1 MLWLCSAFCL
11 SGRAETISAQF
22 AVTYQNKLT
31 AAEAAG
37 VQAAA
42 NWNVITA
49 DSGYS
54 GNAVSLKNSS
64 GTTTGMSLAWTTDR
78 NGIWPR
84 SGTVSTPNAK
94 LYSAVLTAGNG
105 GPTGGNATVTLSGVP
120 YTTYTIYAYLASG
133 QANRSGKVKL
143 NSGSL
148 TSWNAQQF
156 GSGTTFT
163 EVTGSNP
170 TGNYIK
176 WTGVTGSSATITVQ
190 PNGGWIPVGITGI
203 QVVEEV
209 AAVDVVS
216 AQFTVTYQNKLTAAE
231 STGVQPAAN
240 WNIVQAGSGT
250 SGSLASLKN
259 AVGTTTGMSVAWTT
273 DGSGMAPRSGTVSA
287 PVAKLFSAV
296 LRAGASGSG
305 GNATVTVSGIP
316 YATYTIYAYLASPDT
331 GRNGTVRLNNGIAT
345 PWSAQKFDASTTFTE
360 VTDYNLVGNYIKWT
374 GLTGSTQTLTVTP
387 SGSYAPIGFTGI
399 QVVAGGGA
407 PAPVMTATATSAQS
421 GNEASKAVDGN
432 ATTFWH
438 SQWSPNLPLPQSITI
453 DQGSAKTVAS
463 LRYLPRQDGGSGAAH
478 GNITSYNIYV
488 STNGSTFTKVVDL
501 GTWSSDSSRKTANF
515 TPVSARY
522 VRLEAIT
529 GHGGW
534 ANAAEVT
541 LSDTPWYKPNQ
552 TSVLSPAYGSNVTGN
567 TTVSIVSPG
576 MSTATVRCWQAGGT
590 HGSDSVVA
598 TVTLSGVNGTG
609 SFVFPAN
616 SYPRGPITVRIATT
630 NATGTA
636 TDNCYLQLY
645 NTGGTSWKEGIPSS
659 APPAA
664 AGMNLVFSDDFT
676 AMPTISSNG
685 IGATY
690 AAFKPNGGGNFSGIP
705 FANASGANNPFSQV
719 GSYLRIRADASKNT
733 TGFISSLRT
742 DGTGFWTRAPAYFEC
757 RFIAQSAPGTWP
769 AFWLMTFDNVLS
781 LQAPSDELDIIEAY
795 GGEGGGRPNA
805 PLSYR
810 VTSHNWNQT
819 PAPASEYR
827 ISQPVDMSTVG
838 GGAGWMWTPHVY
850 GCLVGEVDTI
860 YYLDNVEIGRHKT
873 SPLSKVDKLW
883 FMADFAVGGISGW
896 AIDLSRYNGIAD
908 MYIDYVRVYAAP

>member
-1 MLWLCSAFCL
+1 MLWLCSVFCL
-11 SGRAETISAQF
+11 SVRAETISAQF

-31 AAEAAG
+31 AAESTG
-37 VQAAA
+37 VQPAA
-42 NWNVITA
+42 NWNVVEA
-49 DSGYS
+49 NSGYS
-54 GNAVSLKNSS
+54 GNVVSLKNSS
-64 GTTTGMSLAWTTDR
+64 GTTTTMSLAWTTDR

-84 SGTVSTPNAK
+84 SGTAGTATGK
-94 LYSAVLTAGNG
+94 LYSAVLTAGG
-105 GPTGGNATVTLSGVP
+105 SGPTGGNATVTLSGVP

-133 QANRSGKVKL
+133 QANRAGKIKL

-148 TSWNAQQF
+148 TNWNAQQF
-156 GSGTTFT
+156 DASTTFT
-163 EVTGSNP
+163 EVTGSNA

-190 PNGGWIPVGITGI
+190 PNGGWVPVGITGI

-209 AAVDVVS
+209 AIVDVVS
-216 AQFTVTYQNKLTAAE
+216 AQFAVTYQNKLTAGETA
-231 STGVQPAAN
+231 GVQPAAN
-240 WNIVQAGSGT
+240 WNVVEANSGYSGT
-250 SGSLASLKN
+250 KASLKN
-259 AVGTTTGMSVAWTT
+259 AAGTTTGISLAWTT
-273 DGSGMAPRSGTVSA
+273 DNNGIWPRGGNATT
-287 PVAKLFSAV
+287 PDGKV
-296 LRAGASGSG
+296 LAALLVGGASGSSSL
-305 GNATVTVSGIP
+305 NATVTLSGIP
-316 YATYTIYAYLASPDT
+316 YPAYTIYAYFASPQSNRT
-331 GRNGTVRLNNGIAT
+331 GKIRLNNGI
-345 PWSAQKFDASTTFTE
+345 PFSFSAQNFNAYPFTE
-360 VTDYNLVGNYIKWT
+360 VTDSNTSGNYVKWT
-374 GLTGSTQTLTVTP
+374 GLTGSTQTITLQP
-387 SGSYAPIGFTGI
+387 SGAWSPTGI
-399 QVVAGGGA
+399 GGIQIVATGS
-407 PAPVMTATATSAQS
+407 PAPVMTATATSHQS
-421 GNEASKAVDGN
+421 GNEPAKALDGN
-432 ATTFWH
+432 TNTFWH

-453 DQGSAKTVAS
+453 DQGSVKTVAS

-534 ANAAEVT
+534 ANASEIT

-552 TSVLSPAYGSNVTGN
+552 TIVLSPAYGSNITGN
-567 TTVSIVSPG
+567 TTVNIVSPG
-576 MSTATVRCWQAGGT
+576 MTTATVRCWQAGGN

-598 TVTLSGVNGTG
+598 TVPLSGVNGTG

-616 SYPRGPITVRIATT
+616 SYPHGPITVRIAAT
-630 NATGTA
+630 NANGNT

-645 NTGGTSWKEGIPSS
+645 NTGGTVWNQGIPAS

-676 AMPTISSNG
+676 SMPTISSNG

-705 FANASGANNPFSQV
+705 FANASGTANPFSQV
-719 GSYLRIRADASKNT
+719 GSYLRIRADAAKNS

-769 AFWLMTFDNVLS
+769 AFWLMSFDTVLS

-795 GGEGGGRPNA
+795 GGEGGGTPNA
-805 PLSYR
+805 PRSYR
-810 VTSHNWNQT
+810 VTSHNWNQV

-827 ISQPVDMSTVG
+827 ISKSVDMSTVG
-838 GGAGWMWTPHVY
+838 GTAGWMWTPHVY
-850 GCLVGEVDTI
+850 GCLVGEVDTV

-883 FMADFAVGGISGW
+883 FMANFAVGGISGW
-896 AIDLSRYNGIAD
+896 AIDLSRYNGVAD